1 MAVFMQLN
9 SHAQKSKNQNI
20 GLDNPVNYSATDSI
34 VADIPNQ
41 IIRLYG
47 KANVTYDDVIL
58 NSEVIEIDLNKNEI
72 SAYYGIDSL
81 GNKFGN
87 PEFTQAGELIKCD
100 RIKYNFDT
108 KKGYITEVRAQQGEG
123 YIHMAESKIHPN
135 QEIHLKN
142 GKYTSYKV
150 GLTIVEY

>member
-1 MAVFMQLN
+1 MAVFTQIN
-9 SHAQKSKNQNI
+9 SYGQKSKNQKL

-47 KANVTYDDVIL
+47 DANVTYDYVIL
-58 NSEVIEIDLNKNEI
+58 NSEIIEINLNNSEI
-72 SAYYGIDSL
+72 SAYYRIDST
-81 GNKFGN
+81 GEKFGK

-100 RIKYNFDT
+100 KIKYNFET
-108 KKGYITEVRAQQGEG
+108 KKGYITEVRTQQGEG

-135 QEIHLKN
+135 QEVHLKN
-142 GKYTSYKV
+142 GKYTS
-150 GLTIVEY
+150 